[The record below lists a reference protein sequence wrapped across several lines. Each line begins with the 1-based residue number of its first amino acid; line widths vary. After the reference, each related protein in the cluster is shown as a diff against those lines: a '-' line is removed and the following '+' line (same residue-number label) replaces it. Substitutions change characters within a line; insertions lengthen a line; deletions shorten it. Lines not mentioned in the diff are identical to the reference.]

1 MRRLVAAMLLL
12 VGMALGQAA
21 LNQPLPV
28 AEDVIIGK
36 LPNGLTYYVRK
47 NSEPKDRAELRLVVN
62 AGSNQEDDDQK
73 GLAHFLE
80 HMLFKGTE
88 RFPGLEI
95 INFLEKIGM
104 RFGPDINAFT
114 SFDETGYI
122 LKIPTTDPAVVQK
135 AFDVLQDWA
144 QSATLADAD
153 VKAESGVIVE
163 E

>member
-62 AGSNQEDDDQK
+62 AGSNQ
-73 GLAHFLE
+73 
-80 HMLFKGTE
+80 
-88 RFPGLEI
+88 
-95 INFLEKIGM
+95 
-104 RFGPDINAFT
+104 
-114 SFDETGYI
+114 
-122 LKIPTTDPAVVQK
+122 
-135 AFDVLQDWA
+135 
-144 QSATLADAD
+144 
-153 VKAESGVIVE
+153 
-163 E
+163 